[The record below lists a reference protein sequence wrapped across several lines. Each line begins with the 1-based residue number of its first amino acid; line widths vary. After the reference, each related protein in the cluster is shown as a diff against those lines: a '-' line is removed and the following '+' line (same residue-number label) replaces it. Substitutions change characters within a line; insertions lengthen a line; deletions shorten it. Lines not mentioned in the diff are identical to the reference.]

1 MLEYRYCLADVFTRE
16 PFGGN
21 PLAVLPRAEGL
32 DDGLMQQIAR
42 EFNLSETV
50 FVLPSDDPAHTRR
63 LRIFTPAG
71 ELPFAGHPTIG
82 AAHVLAALGE
92 IELAGDETPIV
103 FEEGVGPVSVAIRAR
118 GGRPEGARLT
128 AAQLPEAGPPPPT
141 EELAALLGLAP
152 ADLADAGL
160 EPQAWSC
167 GVPFLFVPVR
177 DTDALARVAF
187 DRARWQATLAAYW
200 APQLYLVTRAGVA
213 AGTDLR
219 ARMFAPAMGI
229 LEDPATGAAAAGL
242 AGYLVAAGAG
252 TGSPRRWVVE
262 QGVEMG
268 RRSRLEVEAE
278 VSAGAVS
285 AVRIGGDCVLI
296 GEGRLRLP
304 DTTATGA

>member
-1 MLEYRYCLADVFTRE
+1 MAEFRYCIADVFTGE

-21 PLAVLPRAEGL
+21 PLAVLPRADGL
-32 DDGLMQQIAR
+32 DDGRMQQIAR

-50 FVLPSDDPAHTRR
+50 FVLPPEDPAHTRR
-63 LRIFTPAG
+63 LRIFTPGG

-92 IELAGDETPIV
+92 IELAGEETPIV
-103 FEEGVGPVSVAIRAR
+103 FEQGIGPVAVAIRAR
-118 GGRPEGARLT
+118 EGRPDGARLT
-128 AAQLPEAGPPPPT
+128 TARLPEAGPPPPAI

-152 ADLADAGL
+152 AELDTDGL
-160 EPQAWSC
+160 GPQAWSC
-167 GVPFLFVPVR
+167 GVPFLIVPVR
-177 DTDALARVAF
+177 DTGALARVEF

-229 LEDPATGAAAAGL
+229 LEDPATGAAAAAL
-242 AGYLVAAGAG
+242 AGYLVAVGEGAG
-252 TGSPRRWVVE
+252 STRRWAVE

-268 RRSRLEVEAE
+268 RRSRLEVEAD
-278 VSAGAVS
+278 VSAGAVT
-285 AVRIGGDCVLI
+285 AVRVGGGCVLL
-296 GEGRLRLP
+296 GEGCLRLP
-304 DTTATGA
+304 DSGGDA